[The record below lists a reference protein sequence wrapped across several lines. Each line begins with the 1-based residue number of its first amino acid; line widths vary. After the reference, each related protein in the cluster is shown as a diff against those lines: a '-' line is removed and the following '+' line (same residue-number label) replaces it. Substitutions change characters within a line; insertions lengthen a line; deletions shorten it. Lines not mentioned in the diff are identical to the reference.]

1 MWKAYDTRKR
11 YTADHIFG
19 FVIGLSRMEI
29 KVNFL
34 DNLRLEAKFDD
45 FTVVADQ
52 PIRYKGDG
60 SAPGPF
66 DYFLASS
73 ALCAAYFVK
82 LYCQTRNI
90 STHNIRLSQ
99 NNIVDPE
106 NRYRQIF
113 KIQVELPA
121 DISEKDRQGILR
133 SIERCTVKKVVQ
145 AGPEFVIEEVESL
158 EADAQALLMPDLA
171 TGTGT
176 RIAGKDLPL
185 EQTIATMSGLI
196 ADLGMKIEISSW
208 RNIVPNVWSL
218 HIRDAQSPLCFTNGK
233 GATKEAAL
241 ASALG
246 EFIERL
252 NCNFFYNDQFWG
264 EELGQA
270 SFVHYPEER
279 WFKPGRH
286 DALPPEILDRYCL
299 AIYNPDDELSG
310 SNLYDT
316 NSGNTT
322 RGICSLPF
330 VRQSDG
336 ATVYFPSNLIE
347 NLFLSNG
354 MSAGNT
360 LAEAQVQCLSEIF
373 ERAVKREILAG
384 EVSLPDVP
392 EAVLAKYPGIQAGI
406 QGLEA
411 QGFPVLV
418 KDASLGGQF
427 PVMCVCLMNPRTGGV
442 FASFG
447 AHPRFEVALERS
459 LTELLQGRSFEGLND
474 LPPPTFSREAVTE
487 PNNFVE
493 HFIDSSGV
501 VSWRF
506 FSARSDHDFVEWDF
520 AGQGAHGTAEEA
532 ATLFGILRNMGKEV
546 YMAVYEHLGA
556 KACRI
561 LVPGYSEIY
570 PVEDLIWDN
579 TNKALQFRADI
590 LNLHALGNKALKAL
604 VKRLENCEVDE
615 YTDISTLIGI
625 EFDDNTVWGQLTLLE
640 LKLLI
645 HLALQDHEAA
655 KPLVENFLQFNDNT
669 VERGLFYQAV
679 NLVLEIQL
687 DDALALADYE
697 ANFRRMFGNE
707 RMDAAI
713 GSVNGSVRFF
723 GLTPTSMKLE
733 GLDRHLRLID
743 SYRKLHAARAAAT
756 SLAG

>member
-1 MWKAYDTRKR
+1 
-11 YTADHIFG
+11 
-19 FVIGLSRMEI
+19 MEI

-45 FTVVADQ
+45 FTVIADQ

-82 LYCQTRNI
+82 LYCQTRDI
-90 STHNIRLSQ
+90 PTDNIRLSQ

-106 NRYRQIF
+106 NRYKQIF

-133 SIERCTVKKVVQ
+133 SIDRCTVKKVVQ
-145 AGPEFVIEEVESL
+145 TGPDFVIEEVENL
-158 EADAQALLMPDLA
+158 DADAQALLMP
-171 TGTGT
+171 GTDAGAST
-176 RIAGKDLPL
+176 YIQGKDLPL
-185 EQTIATMSGLI
+185 EQTIANMSEILAG
-196 ADLGMKIEISSW
+196 LGMKIEIASW

-218 HIRDAQSPLCFTNGK
+218 HIRDAQSPMCFTNGK
-233 GATKEAAL
+233 GATKESAL

-264 EELGQA
+264 EEIA
-270 SFVHYPEER
+270 NAPFVHYPDER
-279 WFKPGRH
+279 WFKPGPK
-286 DALPPEILDRYCL
+286 DALPEEILDEHCL
-299 AIYNPDDELSG
+299 EVYNPDGELRG
-310 SNLYDT
+310 SHLYDT
-316 NSGNTT
+316 NSGNTE

-336 ATVYFPSNLIE
+336 ETVYFPSNLIE
-347 NLFLSNG
+347 NLYLSNG

-373 ERAVKREILAG
+373 ERAVKREILEG
-384 EVSLPDVP
+384 ELALPDVP
-392 EAVLAKYPGIQAGI
+392 QEVLAKYPGILAGI
-406 QGLEA
+406 RGLEE

-418 KDASLGGQF
+418 KDASLGGEF
-427 PVMCVCLMNPRTGGV
+427 PVMCVTLMNPRTGGV

-447 AHPRFEVALERS
+447 AHPSLEVALERS

-474 LPPPTFSREAVTE
+474 LPKPTFESQAVTE

-506 FSARSDHDFVEWDF
+506 FSAKADFEFVEWDF
-520 AGQGAHGTAEEA
+520 SGHGDDSNVQEA
-532 ATLFGILRNMGKEV
+532 QTLFGILEEQGKEV
-546 YMAVYEHLGA
+546 YMAVYQHLGA
-556 KACRI
+556 TACRI

-579 TNKALQFRADI
+579 TNKALAFRADI
-590 LNLHALGNKALKAL
+590 LNLHSLNVVRLKSL
-604 VKRLENCEVDE
+604 LKRLESCEVDD
-615 YTDISTLIGI
+615 YTDITTLIGI
-625 EFDDNTVWGQLTLLE
+625 EFDDNTVWGQLTILE

-645 HLALQDHEAA
+645 NLAVKRFENA
-655 KPLVENFLQFNDNT
+655 KELVEMFLQYNDNT
-669 VERGLFYQAV
+669 VERGLFYQAL
-679 NLVLEIQL
+679 NAALEVQL
-687 DDALALADYE
+687 DEELEMADFE

-707 RMDAAI
+707 RMDAVL
-713 GSVNGSVRFF
+713 GSLDGSVRFY

-733 GLDRHLRLID
+733 GLDKHLRLIE
-743 SYRKLHAARAAAT
+743 SYKKLHQARARAVAR
-756 SLAG
+756 

>member
-1 MWKAYDTRKR
+1 
-11 YTADHIFG
+11 
-19 FVIGLSRMEI
+19 MEI

-82 LYCQTRNI
+82 LYCDTRSI
-90 STHNIRLSQ
+90 PTENIRLSQ

-106 NRYRQIF
+106 NRYNQIF

-121 DISEKDRQGILR
+121 DISAKDRQGILR
-133 SIERCTVKKVVQ
+133 SIDRCTVKKVVQ
-145 AGPEFVIEEVESL
+145 TGPEFVIEEVESL
-158 EADAQALLMPDLA
+158 DADAQALLMPA
-171 TGTGT
+171 SGSGAGTF
-176 RIAGKDLPL
+176 IAGKDLPL
-185 EQTIATMSGLI
+185 EQTIANMSAILAG
-196 ADLGMKIEISSW
+196 LGMKIEIASW

-218 HIRDAQSPLCFTNGK
+218 HIRDAQSPMCFTNGK
-233 GATKEAAL
+233 GSTKEGAL

-264 EELGQA
+264 EEIA
-270 SFVHYPEER
+270 NADFVHYPEER
-279 WFKPGRH
+279 WFKPGRK
-286 DALPPEILDRYCL
+286 DELPVEILDPYCL
-299 AIYNPDDELSG
+299 KVYNRDGELRG
-310 SNLYDT
+310 SHLIDT
-316 NSGNTT
+316 NSGNEE

-336 ATVYFPSNLIE
+336 EVVYFPSNLIE

-373 ERAVKREILAG
+373 ERAVKREIIEG
-384 EVSLPDVP
+384 EFALPDVP
-392 EAVLAKYPGIQAGI
+392 PAVLAKYPGILAGI
-406 QGLEA
+406 QALEE

-418 KDASLGGQF
+418 KDASLGGEF
-427 PVMCVCLMNPRTGGV
+427 PVMCVTLMNPRTGGV

-447 AHPRFEVALERS
+447 AHPSLEVALERS

-474 LPPPTFSREAVTE
+474 LPQPTFEGHAVTE

-506 FSARSDHDFVEWDF
+506 FSSKSDYEFVEWDF
-520 AGQGAHGTAEEA
+520 SGQGEDSNVQEAE
-532 ATLFGILRNMGKEV
+532 TLFGILEGMGKQV
-546 YMAVYEHLGA
+546 YMAVYEHIGA

-561 LVPGYSEIY
+561 LVPDYSEIY
-570 PVEDLIWDN
+570 PADDLIWDN
-579 TNKALQFRADI
+579 TNKALFFRADI
-590 LNLHALGNKALKAL
+590 LNLHALDDEGLQAL
-604 VKRLENCEVDE
+604 VERLVESELDD
-615 YTDISTLIGI
+615 YTDITTLIGI
-625 EFDDNTVWGQLTLLE
+625 EFDENTPWGKLTILE

-645 HLALQDHEAA
+645 YLALQQFEEAKEA
-655 KPLVENFLQFNDNT
+655 VEMFLQYNDNT
-669 VERGLFYQAV
+669 VDRGLFYQAV
-679 NLVLEIQL
+679 NVVLEMKL
-687 DDALALADYE
+687 DEDLELEDYE
-697 ANFRRMFGNE
+697 ANLRRMFGSE
-707 RMDAAI
+707 RTDAAI
-713 GSVNGSVRFF
+713 GSVDASVRFY

-743 SYRKLHAARAAAT
+743 SYKKLHSARAKTVA
-756 SLAG
+756 

>member
-1 MWKAYDTRKR
+1 
-11 YTADHIFG
+11 
-19 FVIGLSRMEI
+19 MEI

-82 LYCQTRNI
+82 LYCQTRSI
-90 STHNIRLSQ
+90 PTENIRLSQ
-99 NNIVDPE
+99 NNIVDPD
-106 NRYRQIF
+106 NRYNQIF

-121 DISEKDRQGILR
+121 DISDKDRQGILR

-145 AGPEFVIEEVESL
+145 TGPEFVIEEVESL
-158 EADAQALLMPDLA
+158 DADAQALLLP
-171 TGTGT
+171 GTGLET
-176 RIAGKDLPL
+176 STYIAGKDLPL
-185 EQTIATMSGLI
+185 EQTIANMSGLL
-196 ADLGMKIEISSW
+196 ADLGMKIEIASW

-218 HIRDAQSPLCFTNGK
+218 HIRDAHSPMCFTNGK
-233 GATKEAAL
+233 GATKESAL

-264 EELGQA
+264 EDISNAE
-270 SFVHYPEER
+270 FVHYPNER
-279 WFKPGRH
+279 WFKPGRK
-286 DALPPEILDRYCL
+286 DALPKEILDAYCL
-299 AIYNPDDELSG
+299 DIYNADGDLRG
-310 SNLYDT
+310 SHLYDT
-316 NSGNTT
+316 NSGNVE
-322 RGICSLPF
+322 RGICALPF

-336 ATVYFPSNLIE
+336 ETVYFPSNLIE

-373 ERAVKREILAG
+373 ERAVKREILEG
-384 EVSLPDVP
+384 EMALPDVP
-392 EAVLAKYPGIQAGI
+392 QDVLARFPGIVAGI
-406 QGLEA
+406 QGLEE

-427 PVMCVCLMNPRTGGV
+427 PVMCVTLMNPRTGGV

-447 AHPRFEVALERS
+447 AHPSFEVALERS

-474 LPPPTFSREAVTE
+474 LPQPTFESNAVTE

-506 FSARSDHDFVEWDF
+506 FSSKADFDFVEWDF
-520 AGQGAHGTAEEA
+520 TAEGDDANAKEA
-532 ATLFGILRNMGKEV
+532 ASLFGILEEMGKEV
-546 YMAVYEHLGA
+546 YMAIYEDLGA

-579 TNKALQFRADI
+579 TNKALLFRADI
-590 LNLHALGNKALKAL
+590 LNLHSLDDAGLEAL
-604 VKRLENCEVDE
+604 VERLEESELDD
-615 YTDISTLIGI
+615 YTDITTLIGI
-625 EFDDNTVWGQLTLLE
+625 EFDDNTAWGQLTILE

-645 HLALQDHEAA
+645 CLALQRFEDA
-655 KPLVENFLQFNDNT
+655 KELVEAFLQFNDNT

-679 NLVLEIQL
+679 NAVLEVELDEDLQL
-687 DDALALADYE
+687 DDFE
-697 ANFRRMFGNE
+697 MNFRRMFGDT
-707 RMDAAI
+707 RMDAVI
-713 GSVNGSVRFF
+713 GSLDGSVRFF

-743 SYRKLHAARAAAT
+743 SYKKLHTAR
-756 SLAG
+756 GGR

>member
-1 MWKAYDTRKR
+1 
-11 YTADHIFG
+11 
-19 FVIGLSRMEI
+19 MEI

-82 LYCQTRNI
+82 LYCETRNI
-90 STHNIRLSQ
+90 PTDNIRLSQ

-106 NRYRQIF
+106 NRYNQIF

-121 DISEKDRQGILR
+121 DISAKDRQGILR
-133 SIERCTVKKVVQ
+133 SIDRCTVKKVVQ
-145 AGPEFVIEEVESL
+145 TGPEFVIEEVDNL
-158 EADAQALLMPDLA
+158 DADAQALLMLDA
-171 TGTGT
+171 QAQT
-176 RIAGKDLPL
+176 RTVIAGKDLPL
-185 EQTIATMSGLI
+185 EQTIANMSGIL
-196 ADLGMKIEISSW
+196 ARLGMKIEIASW

-218 HIRDAQSPLCFTNGK
+218 HIRDAHSPMCFTNGK
-233 GATKEAAL
+233 GATKEGAL

-264 EELGQA
+264 EDIA
-270 SFVHYPEER
+270 NADFVHYPDER
-279 WFKPGRH
+279 WFKPGRK
-286 DALPPEILDRYCL
+286 DALPAEILDAHCRD
-299 AIYNPDDELSG
+299 IYNPDGELRG
-310 SNLYDT
+310 SHLYDT
-316 NSGNTT
+316 NSGNTE
-322 RGICSLPF
+322 RGICALPF

-336 ATVYFPSNLIE
+336 EVVYFPSNLIE
-347 NLFLSNG
+347 NLYLSNG

-373 ERAVKREILAG
+373 ERAVKREILEG
-384 EVSLPDVP
+384 ELALPDVP
-392 EAVLAKYPGIQAGI
+392 QDVIAKYPGILAGI

-418 KDASLGGQF
+418 KDASLGGEF
-427 PVMCVCLMNPRTGGV
+427 PVMCVTLMNPRTGGV

-447 AHPRFEVALERS
+447 AHPSLEVALERS

-474 LPPPTFSREAVTE
+474 LPQPTFESQAVTE

-506 FSARSDHDFVEWDF
+506 FSARADFEFVEWDF
-520 AGQGAHGTAEEA
+520 SGQGENSNAEEA
-532 ATLFGILRNMGKEV
+532 ATLFGILEGMDKEV

-556 KACRI
+556 TACRI

-570 PVEDLIWDN
+570 PVDDLVWDN
-579 TNKALQFRADI
+579 TNKALLFRADI
-590 LNLHALGNKALKAL
+590 LNLHRLDDDALQAL
-604 VKRLENCEVDE
+604 VERLEDSELDD
-615 YTDISTLIGI
+615 YTDITTLIGI
-625 EFDDNTVWGQLTLLE
+625 EFDDNTVWGQLTILE

-645 HLALQDHEAA
+645 HLARERFEEA
-655 KPLVENFLQFNDNT
+655 KELVETFLQYNDNT
-669 VERGLFYQAV
+669 VERGLFYQAL
-679 NLVLEIQL
+679 NMVLEVVL
-687 DDALALADYE
+687 DDEMALEDY
-697 ANFRRMFGNE
+697 AVNFRRMFGDE
-707 RMDAAI
+707 RMDAVL
-713 GSVNGSVRFF
+713 GSVDGSVRFY

-743 SYRKLHAARAAAT
+743 SYKKLHAARARAV
-756 SLAG
+756 AGTR

>member
-1 MWKAYDTRKR
+1 
-11 YTADHIFG
+11 
-19 FVIGLSRMEI
+19 MEI
-29 KVNFL
+29 KVNYL
-34 DNLRLEAKFDD
+34 DNLRQEAKFDD
-45 FTVVADQ
+45 FTVIADQ

-82 LYCQTRNI
+82 VYCAARDIPTD
-90 STHNIRLSQ
+90 NIRLSQ

-106 NRYRQIF
+106 NRYKQIF

-133 SIERCTVKKVVQ
+133 SIDRCTVKKVIQ
-145 AGPEFVIEEVESL
+145 TGPEFIIEEVESID
-158 EADAQALLMPDLA
+158 ADAQALLMPSLA
-171 TGTGT
+171 SESSTY
-176 RIAGKDLPL
+176 IAGKDLPL
-185 EQTIATMSGLI
+185 EETIANMSGIL
-196 ADLGMKIEISSW
+196 AGLGMKIEIASW

-218 HIRDAQSPLCFTNGK
+218 HIRDAQSPMCFTNGK
-233 GATKEAAL
+233 GSTKESAL

-264 EELGQA
+264 EDIANAE
-270 SFVHYPEER
+270 FVHYPDEK
-279 WFKPGRH
+279 WFKPGPNGE
-286 DALPPEILDRYCL
+286 LPKEILDEYCL
-299 AIYNPDDELSG
+299 EIYNPDDELLG
-310 SNLYDT
+310 THLYDT
-316 NSGNTT
+316 NSGNTA

-330 VRQSDG
+330 VRQSDNEV
-336 ATVYFPSNLIE
+336 VYFPSNLIE
-347 NLFLSNG
+347 NLYLSNG

-373 ERAVKREILAG
+373 ERAVKREILEG
-384 EVSLPDVP
+384 EIALPDVP
-392 EAVLAKYPGIQAGI
+392 QEVLAKYPGIVAGI
-406 QGLEA
+406 QGLEE

-427 PVMCVCLMNPRTGGV
+427 PVMCVTLMNPRTGGV

-447 AHPRFEVALERS
+447 AHPSLEVALERS

-474 LPPPTFSREAVTE
+474 LPQPTFQSNAVTE

-493 HFIDSSGV
+493 HFIDSSGL

-506 FSARSDHDFVEWDF
+506 FSAKSDYDFVEWDF
-520 AGQGAHGTAEEA
+520 TNNGENSNAEEA
-532 ATLFGILRNMGKEV
+532 AELFGILEEMGKEV

-556 KACRI
+556 TACRI
-561 LVPGYSEIY
+561 LVPDYSEIY
-570 PVEDLIWDN
+570 LVEDLIWDN
-579 TNKALQFRADI
+579 TNRAILFREDI
-590 LNLHALGNKALKAL
+590 LNLHRLDDEQLEAL
-604 VKRLENCEVDE
+604 VERLEECELDD
-615 YTDISTLIGI
+615 YTEITTLIGI

-645 HLALQDHEAA
+645 YLALEQFEEA
-655 KPLVENFLQFNDNT
+655 KELVETFLQYNTNT
-669 VERGLFYQAV
+669 VERGLFYQCMNV
-679 NLVLEIQL
+679 VLEVLL
-687 DDALALADYE
+687 DDEMELEDYD

-707 RMDAAI
+707 RMDAVV
-713 GSVNGSVRFF
+713 GSVEGTVRFY

-743 SYRKLHAARAAAT
+743 SYKKLHKARAKAVG
-756 SLAG
+756 LNG